1 MRELLINYLTNL
13 NDINLLGQLIA
24 NRVKEKYPQK
34 YEDEIIQFTQ
44 IFIQMLMM
52 PFNDMANQL
61 LHEMLSL
68 MKVEEEI
75 VELQDKEGQI
85 IKYY

>member
-1 MRELLINYLTNL
+1 
-13 NDINLLGQLIA
+13 
-24 NRVKEKYPQK
+24 
-34 YEDEIIQFTQ
+34 
-44 IFIQMLMM
+44 MM